1 MSLPNGQ
8 AMKGRYAR
16 QSGEWKI
23 QCTRRP
29 GEKEVR
35 RTGNKDL
42 VLKKGTRKPGT
53 RKPGTGKPGTGKP
66 GTGKP
71 GTRKVKD
78 LRGQN
83 EG

>member
-1 MSLPNGQ
+1 
-8 AMKGRYAR
+8 MKGRYAR

-53 RKPGTGKPGTGKP
+53 
-66 GTGKP
+66 GKP